1 VSAEMDVVRELVR
14 LRRGWGLQNR
24 DLRVRVGPELVR
36 LCGIEEA
43 DSDRDIRE
51 KVRVWLAAI
60 TADLPPEL
68 AHAASVAL
76 GVDRAHQHRR
86 LTQRV
91 ESLAS
96 EQSWAPRTARRRM
109 DHAFRLVAQAALG
122 SGTAD
127 RDDAVPEMAPRTL
140 AAVVRFDAVQGARP
154 DGRVVVLRVPVP
166 RDRFDL
172 LITFESD

>member
-1 VSAEMDVVRELVR
+1 VSAEQDLVRELVR

-24 DLRVRVGPELVR
+24 DLRIRTGPELVR
-36 LCGIEEA
+36 LCGVEET
-43 DSDRDIRE
+43 DNDRDIRE
-51 KVRVWLAAI
+51 KVRLWLTA
-60 TADLPPEL
+60 TSADLPPEL
-68 AHAASVAL
+68 AYAASVAL
-76 GVDRAHQHRR
+76 ALDRAHQHRQ

-109 DHAFRLVAQAALG
+109 DHAIRLVAQAALKRRQAG
-122 SGTAD
+122 SSDSSGEVEPHA
-127 RDDAVPEMAPRTL
+127 L
-140 AAVVRFDAVQGARP
+140 AAVLRLDAARRDRH

-172 LITFESD
+172 LIRFEQV